1 MRASSSSVG
10 SHGKTPWSAFE
21 ERAQAQVGQRERA
34 GRASPKGSA
43 VDATELEAGGLGPGE
58 GGRDMAQKS
67 HPKRGSRG
75 YWPRKRI
82 PDLIPRFN
90 SWPELG
96 PERPPRLQG
105 FAGYKAGMTHAIM
118 RNLNKDSVT
127 ADQEIQAPVT
137 VLEVPPMRV
146 AGVRFYSGGPYGLK
160 CLTEIWADR
169 VDKSL
174 ERLLT
179 IKSERGPERAGRGAE
194 GEEAGGER
202 TKRTKGEGEATGEVA
217 SRLEK
222 LDLSAVEEVR
232 LLVHTQPQLVTG
244 IPKKVPD
251 MMEVRV
257 GGGTIAQRVEFA
269 RALLGKEVGV
279 DQFAEEGMIVDVAG
293 VTKGKGF
300 SGTIKKWHPKLLSH
314 KNSKH
319 RRLIGTLGPH
329 FPSYVQ
335 RTVPQ
340 AGQLG
345 LHQRTEFNKRILR
358 IGEKG
363 EEVNPAG
370 GFLNYGLVRNSYVL
384 IQGSVPGGVKRLVK
398 LRDAIRPAG
407 PATGKVEV
415 LYVSKESKQ
424 GS

>member
-1 MRASSSSVG
+1 
-10 SHGKTPWSAFE
+10 
-21 ERAQAQVGQRERA
+21 
-34 GRASPKGSA
+34 
-43 VDATELEAGGLGPGE
+43 
-58 GGRDMAQKS
+58 MAQKS

-82 PDLIPRFN
+82 PDLTPRFS

-96 PERPPRLQG
+96 PERTPRLQG

-118 RNLNKDSVT
+118 RNLNKESVT
-127 ADQEIQAPVT
+127 ADQEIQASVT

-146 AGVRFYSGGPYGLK
+146 AGVRFYSGGPYGLR
-160 CLTEIWADR
+160 CLTEIWANRLDR
-169 VDKSL
+169 DL

-179 IKSERGPERAGRGAE
+179 IRSEPHQDGAGREARAE
-194 GEEAGGER
+194 KGGGKRPRRAGGED
-202 TKRTKGEGEATGEVA
+202 EGAGEVA
-217 SRLEK
+217 SRFET
-222 LDLSAVEEVR
+222 LDLSAIEEVR
-232 LLVHTQPQLVTG
+232 LLVHTQPQLITG

-251 MMEVRV
+251 IMEVRV
-257 GGGTIAQRVEFA
+257 GGGTIEQRVEFA
-269 RALLGKEVGV
+269 KSLLGKEVGV
-279 DQFAEEGMIVDVAG
+279 DQFAEEGMVVDVAG
-293 VTKGKGF
+293 ITKGKGF

-340 AGQLG
+340 AGQMG

-370 GFLNYGLVRNSYVL
+370 GFLKYGLVRNRYIL

-415 LYVSKESKQ
+415 LYISKESKQ